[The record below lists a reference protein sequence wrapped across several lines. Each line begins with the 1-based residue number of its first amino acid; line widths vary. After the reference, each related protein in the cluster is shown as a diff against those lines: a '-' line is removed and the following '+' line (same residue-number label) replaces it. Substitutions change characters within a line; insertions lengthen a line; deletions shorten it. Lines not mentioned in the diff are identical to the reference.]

1 MNANGRGGISSFQQR
16 QSGGSMDS
24 HDHQSN
30 GNRPRQAVCW
40 LFMLITWGA
49 SAVWANE
56 PAPVATSALGHWA
69 FQPVVRPE
77 PPVVTDDEWSRSPID
92 AFVSAR
98 LREQDLAPAPEADRY
113 TLIRRLS
120 FVLTGLPPTPDEVR
134 EFAAD
139 AAPDA
144 YERLVDRLLASPH
157 FGERFAQMWLDV
169 VRYAE
174 TEGYEYD
181 NYLPGLWRYRDYVIE
196 SFNDDKPYD
205 QFVRE
210 QLAGDELDAS
220 DDEMLVAAGFHR
232 LGAVRRN
239 AGNQNVASSRNEVLT
254 ERTNIIGSALLGLT
268 IGCARCHDH
277 KFDPLPQSDYYRLQ
291 AFVAATFEDNLV
303 RASELEQEAWEAKTK
318 EVNKQ
323 IEQLKRKLK
332 RAEGDEELRLMEAV
346 KELEAQL
353 PPPLPTICSVAAD
366 YEKRTPIHVLD
377 RGDPEKP
384 QDVVGMRLPEILCG
398 GDALELPPDT
408 PQPRRILAEQIT
420 DPANPLTAR
429 VFVNRVWAFLMGQG
443 IVNTPNDF
451 GKNGDRPSHPEL
463 LDYLASEFV
472 DGGWRIK
479 PLVRQIVTSST
490 FRQAAES
497 RGQRAEVRSQ
507 KSEVETAP
515 ASAIPHSAFRTPH
528 SNDTPH
534 SIDPDNRLLWRFN
547 RRRLAAE
554 EVRDAMLAVSGRL
567 YERMGG
573 QSVIV
578 DVEQD
583 LVDLLYK
590 PSQWEVTPDLREH
603 DRRSIYLLAKRNL
616 RLPFMEVFDQP
627 DLQTSCARRESSTHP
642 LQALEMLNGR
652 LANEQAEAFAE
663 RLRVDVGDNPREQ
676 IERAF
681 WLALGREATDE
692 ERQAAEE
699 FLQDQPLREFALAM
713 FNLNG
718 FLYVD

>member
-1 MNANGRGGISSFQQR
+1 
-16 QSGGSMDS
+16 
-24 HDHQSN
+24 
-30 GNRPRQAVCW
+30 V
-40 LFMLITWGA
+40 A
-49 SAVWANE
+49 SR
-56 PAPVATSALGHWA
+56 LDHWA
-69 FQPVVRPE
+69 FRLVVRPE
-77 PPVVTDDEWSRSPID
+77 VPQTSDDAWCRSPID
-92 AFVSAR
+92 AFVLAR
-98 LREQDLAPAPEADRY
+98 LREQGLAPAPEADRP

-120 FVLTGLPPTPDEVR
+120 FVLTGLPPAPEDVQQ
-134 EFAAD
+134 FAD
-139 AAPDA
+139 DDAPDA

-157 FGERFAQMWLDV
+157 FGERLAQMWLDV

-181 NYLPGLWRYRDYVIE
+181 NYLPGLWRYRDYVIR

-210 QLAGDELDAS
+210 QLAGDELDGS
-220 DDEMLVAAGFHR
+220 DDELLVAAGFHR

-291 AFVAATFEDNLV
+291 AFVAATFEANVV
-303 RASELEQEAWEAKTK
+303 RASEAERDAWDDKTDEIKEQID
-318 EVNKQ
+318 EVK
-323 IEQLKRKLK
+323 KKLK
-332 RAEGDEELRLMEAV
+332 KATGDEELRLAEV
-346 KELEAQL
+346 VSELEAQL
-353 PPPLPTICSVAAD
+353 PPPLPTICSVAAEYD
-366 YEKRTPIHVLD
+366 KRTPIHVLD

-384 QDVVGMRLPEILCG
+384 QDVVGMRLPGILCG
-398 GDALELPPDT
+398 PDALELPPDT
-408 PQPRRILAEQIT
+408 PQPRRILAEEIT
-420 DPANPLTAR
+420 DPTNPLTAR
-429 VFVNRVWAFLMGQG
+429 VFVNRVWAFLIGQG
-443 IVNTPNDF
+443 IVTTPNDF

-463 LDYLASEFV
+463 LDHLASEFV
-472 DGGWRIK
+472 EGGWRVK

-490 FRQAAES
+490 FRQSVVSSQLSAV
-497 RGQRAEVRSQ
+497 RGSQ
-507 KSEVETAP
+507 TTDHGP
-515 ASAIPHSAFRTPH
+515 RTTDTPHSALRTPH
-528 SNDTPH
+528 SV
-534 SIDPDNRLLWRFN
+534 DPDNRLLWKFN

-567 YERMGG
+567 YEKMGG
-573 QSVIV
+573 ESVIV

-590 PSQWEVTPDLREH
+590 PSQWEVTPDRREH
-603 DRRSIYLLAKRNL
+603 DRRSVYLLAKRNL

-663 RLRVDVGDNPREQ
+663 RLRADVGDDPRAQ
-676 IERAF
+676 VERAF
-681 WLALGREATDE
+681 WLALGRQPTVE
-692 ERQAAEE
+692 ERNAAEE
-699 FLQDQPLREFALAM
+699 FLREHPLRELALAT

-718 FLYVD
+718 FLYVE